1 MGRTEGLMRA
11 ISGFWAL
18 RAGFGFL
25 LVWMGVGGFFVNP
38 FGLSLISLWSIR
50 VAPVRGG
57 THFLCRRKESK
68 QRKRAHTGGL

>member
-1 MGRTEGLMRA
+1 MVGGGDGDLFWVFEEAVAFGPMRA
-11 ISGFWAL
+11 
-18 RAGFGFL
+18 
-25 LVWMGVGGFFVNP
+25 GVFVVVVVVVSNP
-38 FGLSLISLWSIR
+38 LGLSLISLWSIC